1 MSNDAY
7 QLNTAARIAEL
18 PLFRRADP
26 VTSKIAGTMARQFKG
41 EHERRILEALAA
53 GPAHRDEIAR
63 RAGMEQS
70 AVWRRL
76 AAMERR
82 GLIEK
87 AGTARG
93 ASGMRQAVYRVTAA
107 SR

>member
-1 MSNDAY
+1 MSDY
-7 QLNTAARIAEL
+7 YAEL
-18 PLFRRADP
+18 TDADCGPLFRTTDP
-26 VTSKIAGTMARQFKG
+26 VTSKIAGTMAREFKG
-41 EHERRILEALAA
+41 DHERRILEALAA

-63 RAGMEQS
+63 RSGMTRD

-93 ASGMRQAVYRVTAA
+93 ESGMRQSVYRRVLA
-107 SR
+107 

>member
-1 MSNDAY
+1 MSNDHY
-7 QLNTAARIAEL
+7 SPPVDYG
-18 PLFRRADP
+18 PLFRTTDP
-26 VTSKIAGTMARQFKG
+26 ETSKLAGQQAREFDRTN
-41 EHERRILEALAA
+41 ERRILEALAA

-63 RAGMEQS
+63 RAGMTRD

-82 GLIEK
+82 GDIQK
-87 AGTARG
+87 CGTARG
-93 ASGMRQAVYRVTAA
+93 ESGMRQSVYRASAA

>member
-1 MSNDAY
+1 MSDY
-7 QLNTAARIAEL
+7 YSEAETL

-26 VTSKIAGTMARQFKG
+26 VTSKLAGQAAREFKG

-63 RAGMEQS
+63 RSGLEQA

-82 GLIEK
+82 GLIAK

-93 ASGMRQAVYRVTAA
+93 ESGLKQAVYRRVVA
-107 SR
+107 